1 MASRAP
7 MGAVLAGGS
16 GRRIGGDK
24 AVVELDGQPLLAYPV
39 EALGEALG
47 DVAVV
52 AKRDTVLPP
61 LRGAAT
67 VWYEP
72 DEPRHPLTGVVHAL
86 RMARGRAVVVVAA
99 DMPLVDAALVRT
111 LATADAAGRPAVV
124 PFAGGRPQP
133 LCARYEPGALAA
145 LAGFDPAAPVIDAV
159 AALGPEELAFA
170 DDTPFLN
177 VNVPEDLL
185 QVSAILAR

>member
-1 MASRAP
+1 
-7 MGAVLAGGS
+7 MGAVLAGGR

-24 AVVELDGQPLLAYPV
+24 AVVELDGRPLLSYPLA
-39 EALGEALG
+39 ALGEVVG

-52 AKRDTVLPP
+52 AKRDSALPP

-86 RMARGRAVVVVAA
+86 RMARGRAVLVVAG

-111 LATADAAGRPAVV
+111 LAGADAAGRLAVV
-124 PFAGGRPQP
+124 PLAGGRLQP

-145 LAGFDPAAPVIDAV
+145 LENFDPSAPVTDIV
-159 AALGPEELAFA
+159 GTLGPAEVPFA
-170 DDTPFLN
+170 DETPFFN
-177 VNVPEDLL
+177 VNAPEDLL